1 MAGHAIFVPY
11 PGRGHI
17 NPMMHL
23 ATKLASHGLSLTFV
37 LTETWHKIITQAED
51 DFFSHARKLGLD
63 IRAGLI
69 PDCVVGESQRWANMA
84 AFFLSLSNM
93 EAHVSDLISDL
104 NRSGVTLSCIVA
116 DTALSWAVP
125 LAKRHALL
133 SVSLWPN
140 SVTNLSMFYFFHLV
154 GLQGSI
160 DDIPGVSSSLRTE
173 FLDALP
179 PPSPVRD
186 RIAESFINVRE
197 ADWVVVNSF
206 HTLDCRAVEALRH
219 KTPVQ
224 CVGPLNM
231 PFTHCGHGNSASQC
245 TQWLNSKPVRSVIY
259 VSFGSFINVART
271 QVGEIA
277 AGLMQSGYCFV
288 WALRLDEEASHVWE
302 MLPPGFLEECIPI
315 LGFPLGINCKLA
327 VEEWKIAV
335 RGRSRDDVNRVIAA
349 QEIAGKVK
357 MLMEG
362 EESVKLRGAVE
373 KFRELAK
380 EEVVDGM
387 SASNLKLLADRMKAG
402 KYP

>member
-1 MAGHAIFVPY
+1 
-11 PGRGHI
+11 
-17 NPMMHL
+17 
-23 ATKLASHGLSLTFV
+23 
-37 LTETWHKIITQAED
+37 
-51 DFFSHARKLGLD
+51 
-63 IRAGLI
+63 
-69 PDCVVGESQRWANMA
+69 MA

-302 MLPPGFLEECIPI
+302 MLPPGFLEECKDRRLVEPWFRQEEI
-315 LGFPLGINCKLA
+315 LSHPSVGGFFQSLWMERCYGEHFCRYSHFGISSWDQLQARCGGM
-327 VEEWKIAV
+327 ED
-335 RGRSRDDVNRVIAA
+335 RG
-349 QEIAGKVK
+349 
-357 MLMEG
+357 EG
-362 EESVKLRGAVE
+362 EE
-373 KFRELAK
+373 
-380 EEVVDGM
+380 
-387 SASNLKLLADRMKAG
+387 
-402 KYP
+402 